1 MPANAEIVLEGS
13 FRPHYREDEG
23 PFSEFQDY
31 YVTGTGKN
39 PIVEYTRMMR
49 RSDAIF
55 KNLQNGSEMEG
66 CVFHK
71 LPMSA
76 TIYRRLKDVGG
87 GPIRTT

>member
-1 MPANAEIVLEGS
+1 MP
-13 FRPHYREDEG
+13 EDEG

-31 YVTGTGKN
+31 CATGTGRN
-39 PIVEYTRMMR
+39 PIVEDTCMTRR
-49 RSDAIF
+49 RDAIF

-76 TIYRRLKDVGG
+76 TIYRRVPASDHEG
-87 GPIRTT
+87 RWCQARC